1 MTDEIYER
9 TANSD
14 LKEFVY
20 ADKSKIHGTGLF
32 AAKKIA
38 KGDYIGTY
46 FGPKAKRDG
55 TYVLWVTDENDTVEA
70 RSGKN
75 LLRFLNHKEKGNAEF
90 YGFDLYAKKNIRK
103 HDEITFNYE
112 GDE

>member
-1 MTDEIYER
+1 MTTVYER
-9 TANSD
+9 IDNKD

-20 ADKSKIHGTGLF
+20 SAKSTIHGTGLF

-46 FGPKAKRDG
+46 GGPKAKRDG
-55 TYVLWVTDENDTVEA
+55 MYVLWVTDENDVVEA

-75 LLRFLNHKEKGNAEF
+75 LLRYLNHKANGNAEF
-90 YGFDLYAKKNIRK
+90 YGFDLYARKAIKK
-103 HDEITFNYE
+103 DAEITFNYE